1 MDGGKTHLA
10 PGTKSSPRPT
20 TIISVK
26 DNELK
31 KTKVDGEVKSLPQ
44 PA

>member
-1 MDGGKTHLA
+1 MSNETHYP
-10 PGTKSSPRPT
+10 PGAMKAPRPT

-44 PA
+44 PT